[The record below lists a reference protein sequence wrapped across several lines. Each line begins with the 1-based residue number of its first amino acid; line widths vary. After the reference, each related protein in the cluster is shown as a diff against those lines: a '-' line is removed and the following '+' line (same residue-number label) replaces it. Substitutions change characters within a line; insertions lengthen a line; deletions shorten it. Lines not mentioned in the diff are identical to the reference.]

1 MTRLKKA
8 HVEALLRDYDTDP
21 IGALTTA
28 LRVVLDQP
36 GGEWK
41 SLLSTA
47 KLSEPRRE
55 RLQAGEQGALDELA
69 GELNEARG
77 LAR

>member
-41 SLLSTA
+41 SLLSID
-47 KLSEPRRE
+47 KLSDAQRA
-55 RLQAGEQGALDELA
+55 RLQAGEQGALDALA
-69 GELNEARG
+69 GELNEARE
-77 LAR
+77 LAH